1 MRISDWSSDVC
12 SSDLTHA
19 KTIFTSGSTGKPKAV
34 IQTQRILTGI
44 VAQHQAMYEEADH
57 ETQARA
63 FLSWVPWS
71 HVGGNNTLPADV
83 LNEAA
88 CFYIDAGR
96 PLPGQFAERSAERRV
111 GKECFSTCRSRWS
124 PDP

>member
-1 MRISDWSSDVC
+1 MTAITPD
-12 SSDLTHA
+12 THA

-83 LNEAA
+83 LNE
-88 CFYIDAGR
+88 
-96 PLPGQFAERSAERRV
+96 RSEEHTSELQSLLRISYAIFCLTQ
-111 GKECFSTCRSRWS
+111 KHYQNYQ
-124 PDP
+124 

>member
-1 MRISDWSSDVC
+1 
-12 SSDLTHA
+12 
-19 KTIFTSGSTGKPKAV
+19 
-34 IQTQRILTGI
+34 
-44 VAQHQAMYEEADH
+44 MYEEADH

-88 CFYIDAGR
+88 CFYIDDGR
-96 PLPGQFAERSAERRV
+96 PLPGQFAETVRNLREIRLTEYNSTPIFFSELVDRKSTRLNSSHSCTSRMPSSA
-111 GKECFSTCRSRWS
+111 
-124 PDP
+124 

>member
-1 MRISDWSSDVC
+1 MTAITPD
-12 SSDLTHA
+12 THA

-71 HVGGNNTLPADV
+71 HVGGNNK
-83 LNEAA
+83 
-88 CFYIDAGR
+88 IGR
-96 PLPGQFAERSAERRV
+96 ASCRARVCQNVSISVVSVPLKKNKHKQET
-111 GKECFSTCRSRWS
+111 STYKV
-124 PDP
+124 